1 MLTNGRMIAGA
12 PLTYWIGFH
21 AVVLLLLVVDLV
33 VLGRRPG
40 GPRFRSALGWTIF
53 LGLLALGFAAFIF
66 FTQGQE
72 HALEFLSG
80 YVLEGSLS
88 IDNLFVFLVLFRN
101 FGLTVDQ
108 QHRALSYGV
117 LGAIVLRAAFIVAGV
132 ALLDR
137 FEAMHYIFGALLL
150 YTAWRLICPQKGREA
165 PPSLAQWID
174 RRGWRLSPMLLAV
187 LTIEL
192 TDVIFAID
200 SVPAVLAVTNDI
212 FIVYTSNIFAI
223 LGLRSLYFV
232 LQGLLHQLHLLHYG
246 LAVILAFVG
255 GKMIAARWFEIPT
268 LWSLIIIIST
278 VAIFAAASLLLPSS
292 SRQNASA

>member
-1 MLTNGRMIAGA
+1 
-12 PLTYWIGFH
+12 
-21 AVVLLLLVVDLV
+21 
-33 VLGRRPG
+33 VLGRRSWSL
-40 GPRFRSALGWTIF
+40 RFRSALGWTIF
-53 LGLLALGFAAFIF
+53 LGLLALGFAGFIF

-88 IDNLFVFLVLFRN
+88 IDNLFVFLVLFQN
-101 FGLTVDQ
+101 FGLSVGQ
-108 QHRALSYGV
+108 QHRALSYGI
-117 LGAIVLRAAFIVAGV
+117 LGAIVLRALFIVTGV

-137 FEAMHYIFGALLL
+137 FAAMQYVFGALLL
-150 YTAWRLICPQKGREA
+150 YAAWRLVRQKKGREA
-165 PPSLAQWID
+165 PPSFSQWIN
-174 RRGWRLSPMLLAV
+174 RRGWRVSPFLLAV

-200 SVPAVLAVTNDI
+200 SVPAVLAVTHDT

-246 LAVILAFVG
+246 LAIILAFVG

-268 LWSLIIIIST
+268 IWSLLIILST
-278 VAIFAAASLLLPSS
+278 VAIFAAASLLLPAS